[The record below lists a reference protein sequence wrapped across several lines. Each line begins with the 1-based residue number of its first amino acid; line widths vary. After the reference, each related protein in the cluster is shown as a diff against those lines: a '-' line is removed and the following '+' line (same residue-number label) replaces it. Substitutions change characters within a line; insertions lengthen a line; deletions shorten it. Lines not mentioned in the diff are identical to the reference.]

1 MPKREAVWKKM
12 ATEWKPDNME
22 SMVDEIGL
30 DGLEEKIQGMLK
42 SQLKRKVLVNL
53 QD

>member
-1 MPKREAVWKKM
+1 M
-12 ATEWKPDNME
+12 ATEWKIDMLE
-22 SMVDEIGL
+22 EMVDEVGL

-42 SQLKRKVLVNL
+42 GQLKRKVLVNL